1 MPGKFLN
8 IAQNVIYR
16 KAPQAELKTTIQ
28 APTKQNKARK
38 KLSARSH
45 AELTFRIQMCIASG
59 QAHAFQYR
67 SNDLAPIPPLMR
79 SIIRDLNRLREFAPE
94 EELKFRYMLSQ
105 VNAPVPPAASNQ
117 FASLVQ
123 KAKSHDSLYN
133 ETIAVE

>member
-1 MPGKFLN
+1 MLGKILN

-38 KLSARSH
+38 KLSARCH

-59 QAHAFQYR
+59 QAHAFQHR
-67 SNDLAPIPPLMR
+67 SDDLAPIPPLMR

-105 VNAPVPPAASNQ
+105 IKAPATPAASSQ
-117 FASLVQ
+117 FAEMAR
-123 KAKSHDSLYN
+123 KAKTHDSLYN
-133 ETIAVE
+133 ETVAVE

>member
-1 MPGKFLN
+1 MLVKFLS

-16 KAPQAELKTTIQ
+16 KALLPELNTTIQ
-28 APTKQNKARK
+28 APIKLHKTYK
-38 KLSARSH
+38 KLTARSH

-59 QAHAFQYR
+59 QAHDFQHR

-105 VNAPVPPAASNQ
+105 VRSPLTPAASSQ
-117 FASLVQ
+117 FASLAQ
-123 KAKSHDSLYN
+123 KAKSNDSLYN

>member
-1 MPGKFLN
+1 MLGKFLN

-16 KAPQAELKTTIQ
+16 KARHPELITTIQ
-28 APTKQNKARK
+28 APKQQHKTTK

-45 AELTFRIQMCIASG
+45 AELSFRIQMCVASE
-59 QAHAFQYR
+59 QAHAFEYR

-105 VNAPVPPAASNQ
+105 VNAPVTPAASNQ
-117 FASLVQ
+117 FASLAQ